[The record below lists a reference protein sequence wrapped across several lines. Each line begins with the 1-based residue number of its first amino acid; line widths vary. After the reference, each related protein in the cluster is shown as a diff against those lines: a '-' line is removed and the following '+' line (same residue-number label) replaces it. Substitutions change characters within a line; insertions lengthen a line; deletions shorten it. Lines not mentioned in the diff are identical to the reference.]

1 MAEARS
7 GEGVP
12 SSRSQGR
19 TEGPPVKYYVTIE
32 DRVVE
37 IEIDD
42 TPTGS
47 TATIEGRTY
56 RLDLRPTSGDA
67 LFSLLVEHASHEVLV
82 EDAEGGMEIIVGG
95 ELFHILVQD
104 EWERRLANIQRK
116 TTVETGQTV
125 VRAPMPGQVLRTEV
139 GVDAV
144 VKRGQ
149 GLLILSAMKME
160 NEIRSPRD
168 GKIVAVHVAEGD
180 KVDQNADLI
189 TIGPVE

>member
-1 MAEARS
+1 
-7 GEGVP
+7 
-12 SSRSQGR
+12 
-19 TEGPPVKYYVTIE
+19 VKYYVTIE

-42 TPTGS
+42 TPTGP

-67 LFSLLVEHASHEVLV
+67 LFSLMVEHASHEVLV

-104 EWERRLANIQRK
+104 EWQRRLANIQRK
-116 TTVETGQTV
+116 TAVETGETV
-125 VRAPMPGQVLRTEV
+125 LRAPMPGQVLRTDVEV
-139 GVDAV
+139 GAV

-149 GLLILSAMKME
+149 GLVILSAMKME

-168 GKIVAVHVAEGD
+168 GRIVAVHVAEGD
-180 KVDQNADLI
+180 KVDQNADLV
-189 TIGPVE
+189 TIGPTE